1 MLLAAGLALGSVLL
15 LKSDSSTKTALAQE
29 KPDKA
34 TDKIA
39 IKPAAKA
46 WTLAEAMTRLK
57 MNPRDPYLQYTA
69 MQLARQENQLDKYS
83 NDIEWRVIRPNRR
96 GDIDL
101 FNIFTG
107 ALAVQESLQ
116 LDTMR
121 TPGNGAKA
129 DAASTVKLSTLTG
142 PGVKSHPWEKMLAGK
157 KPKLSLMADYVPH
170 DQYYALFGS
179 LNKMIDAL
187 DSGGLWST
195 HLFDQALRSART
207 YNIGDRMKEQLAVET
222 NPLMRPF
229 YDLVVEE
236 VAVTG
241 SDLYLREGSDISMI
255 FRYKNSLLFETRMNG
270 FLAAFEKKNDQVKR
284 TTGKVLGVDY
294 VHLATPDRAVH
305 VFSAYPKKGVH
316 VRSNSRAGLE
326 RVVATIL
333 GQRIDGQPITS
344 LSQLDEFKYIRTLM
358 EYGADEEDGF
368 VYLSDA
374 FIRRQ
379 VGPQVKLTELRRMRC
394 YNHLRMIGHASL
406 FHRTQV
412 GRKPDSLVDLA
423 QSDSAKGLFGRGSL
437 ACPDGGTYTFSD
449 DKLTA
454 TCSKH
459 GHVHSL
465 TPCREIEL
473 ASVTEDEARQYKSF
487 VTNYNRYWRQFFDP
501 IAIRLRVQPKQF
513 RVETIILPLIDNTIY
528 SSLAQTL
535 AGEPEHLDALPIPEG
550 NIFTVNLR
558 VNREELAPQL
568 TFFGGGMID
577 ELGRST
583 NGGFGTVPL
592 KKAVADFAQKGAG
605 NQVGFHVY
613 DSKPTFD
620 LNFSS
625 MMGELTSGFRGGRL
639 DDNDLWV
646 GFLIASL
653 NQPVYISMPLQDT
666 KVTDNFLGKLDKAL
680 GIIGRRPQR
689 AGWFRIAPDFY
700 RVEREGK
707 TTIRAQTIRLG
718 PVKWRV
724 FWARIG
730 DGLYI
735 ASQQSVLEDIEA
747 ATALASKNPVKTKGP
762 KAHAMVRVRAENWD
776 KVFSHFQLGWAENNR
791 EACLR
796 NHGAV
801 HGVGR
806 ALLRAHTGDKTD
818 LLQIAKDAHTS
829 ADRLFGYHA
838 FCPDGGHYHLTEDG
852 KFVRCTVH
860 GTTFLSKQ
868 QLTPNTKAKLGKLS
882 QELKQVTAEL
892 TFTKEGLHAVLTI
905 DREE

>member
-1 MLLAAGLALGSVLL
+1 MLLAAGLALGSILL
-15 LKSDSSTKTALAQE
+15 LKSDPSTGTVRAQE
-29 KPDKA
+29 KAGKTPV
-34 TDKIA
+34 
-39 IKPAAKA
+39 KPQAKA

-57 MNPRDPYLQYTA
+57 LNPRDPYLQYVA
-69 MQLARQENQLDKYS
+69 LQLARQENQLDKYS

-121 TPGNGAKA
+121 PPGNGAKT
-129 DAASTVKLSTLTG
+129 DAPDTVKVSTLTG
-142 PGVKSHPWEKMLAGK
+142 PGVKSHPWKKMLAGK
-157 KPKLSLMADYVPH
+157 NPELSVMANYVPH

-187 DSGGLWST
+187 DSGDLWST

-207 YNIGDRMKEQLAVET
+207 YNIGDRLKEQLAVET

-236 VAVTG
+236 VVVTG
-241 SDLYLREGSDISMI
+241 SDLYLREGSDVSMV
-255 FRYKNSLLFETRMNG
+255 FRYKKSLLFETRMNG
-270 FLAAFEKKNDQVKR
+270 FLAAFEQKNDKVKR
-284 TTGKVLGVDY
+284 STGKVFGVNY
-294 VHLATPDRAVH
+294 VHLATSDRAVH
-305 VFSAYPKKGVH
+305 VFSAYPKMGVH
-316 VRSNSRAGLE
+316 VRSNSKAGLE
-326 RVVATIL
+326 RVIATIL
-333 GQRIDGQPITS
+333 GQRIDGQPLTS

-379 VGPQVKLTELRRMRC
+379 VGPQVKLTELHRMRC

-412 GRKPDSLVDLA
+412 GRKPDSLIDLA
-423 QSDSAKGLFGRGSL
+423 QSDSAQGLFGRGSL

-454 TCSKH
+454 ICSKH

-473 ASVTEDEARQYKSF
+473 TSVTESEAREYKSF

-501 IAIRLRVQPKQF
+501 IAIRLRVRPDQF

-528 SSLAQTL
+528 RSLSQTL
-535 AGEPEHLDALPIPEG
+535 GGEPEHLDALPIPAG

-558 VNREELAPQL
+558 VDRQKLAPQL
-568 TFFGGGMID
+568 GLLGGGLFT
-577 ELGRST
+577 ELNRDAGET
-583 NGGFGTVPL
+583 FDTKPL
-592 KKAVADFAQKGAG
+592 ASAVGEFTKKGVG
-605 NQVGFHVY
+605 NQVGFHVF
-613 DSKPTFD
+613 DSNPTFD
-620 LNFSS
+620 LNFTS
-625 MMGELTSGFRGGRL
+625 MMGELTSGFSGGSVSN
-639 DDNDLWV
+639 NDMWI

-653 NQPVYISMPLQDT
+653 NQPVYISTPLKDT
-666 KVTDNFLGKLDKAL
+666 TVTDNFLDELDKAL

-689 AGWFRIAPDFY
+689 VGWFRLSPDFY

-707 TTIRAQTIRLG
+707 PTIRAQTIRLG
-718 PVKWRV
+718 PVKWRI

-730 DGLYI
+730 EGLYI
-735 ASQQSVLEDIEA
+735 ASQQSVLEDIEV
-747 ATALASKNPVKTKGP
+747 ATALAAKNPSKTKGP
-762 KAHAMVRVRAENWD
+762 KAHAMVRVRAENW
-776 KVFSHFQLGWAENNR
+776 KEVFSHFQLGWAENNR

-796 NHGAV
+796 NHDAI
-801 HGVGR
+801 HGVSR
-806 ALLRAHTGDKTD
+806 ALLRSHTGDKTD
-818 LLQIAKDAHTS
+818 LLQIAKNANTS
-829 ADRLFGYHA
+829 AERLFGYRA
-838 FCPDGGHYHLTEDG
+838 FCPDGGHYHLTADG
-852 KFVRCTVH
+852 KLVRCTVH
-860 GTTFLSKQ
+860 GTTYLSKQ

-892 TFTKEGLHAVLTI
+892 TFTKEGLHAVLTM
-905 DREE
+905 DRKK